1 MAIFVHPVRDI
12 DRQNIKIMKTVRL
25 AFFGTPD
32 FAVPTLR
39 RLVSDGWPIALVV
52 TAPDAEIG
60 RNKKITKSPVRKV
73 AEEFSIPVQTPEK
86 LSSDE
91 SFFCQFSEINPD
103 LCIVVAYGKIIP
115 SKILSIPRLG
125 FLNIHP
131 SLLPKYRGA
140 SPIQSAIKDGCA
152 TTGISIMQ
160 IDAEMD
166 HGPIL
171 SQESW
176 TIPGGFDAKTTESE
190 LAQLG
195 ADLLA
200 RTLEPYISGKI
211 IPQPQ
216 NHDEATFTKKFLRS
230 DGRIDWTHKAYEI
243 VNLVRALGVNPGTWT
258 MWNEKMLGI
267 FQVRAAKN
275 PNDKKPGLVFDSS
288 DGVAVACG
296 NGAIVIDELQIE
308 GKSKMSASEFIRGHP
323 DFIGSVLERS

>member
-12 DRQNIKIMKTVRL
+12 DKQNIKIMKTTRL

-39 RLVSDGWPIALVV
+39 RLTADGWPIALVV

-73 AEEFSIPVQTPEK
+73 AEEFSISIQTPEK

-91 SFFCQFSEINPD
+91 SFFRQFGEINPD

-152 TTGISIMQ
+152 ETGVSIIQ
-160 IDAEMD
+160 LDAEMD
-166 HGPIL
+166 HGSIL

-176 TIPGGFDAKTTESE
+176 TIPGGFNAKTAESE
-190 LAQLG
+190 LAKLG

-211 IPQPQ
+211 IPQLQ
-216 NHDEATFTKKFLRS
+216 NHSEATFTKKFTRE
-230 DGRIDWTHKAYEI
+230 DGRIDWNKNTDEI
-243 VNLVRALGVNPGTWT
+243 VNLIRALGTNPGAWT
-258 MWNEKMLGI
+258 KWNEKTINI
-267 FQVRAAKN
+267 FQARAITN
-275 PNDKKPGLVFDSS
+275 LNDKKPGLVFNNLS
-288 DGVAVACG
+288 GIAVACG
-296 NGAIVIDELQIE
+296 DGAIILDELQIE
-308 GKSKMSASEFIRGHP
+308 GKSKMSIGEFIRGRP
-323 DFIGSVLERS
+323 NFIGSVLK

>member
-12 DRQNIKIMKTVRL
+12 DKQNIKIMKTTRL

-39 RLVSDGWPIALVV
+39 RLIADGWPIALVV

-60 RNKKITKSPVRKV
+60 RHKIITKSPVCKV
-73 AEEFSIPVQTPEK
+73 AEELSIPVQTPEK

-91 SFFCQFSEINPD
+91 SFFRRFSEINPD

-115 SKILSIPRLG
+115 SKILSVPRLG

-152 TTGISIMQ
+152 ITGVSIMQ

-176 TIPGGFDAKTTESE
+176 TIPGGFDAKTAESE
-190 LAQLG
+190 LAQIG

-216 NHDEATFTKKFLRS
+216 NHNEATFTKKFLRS
-230 DGRIDWTHKAYEI
+230 DGRIDWNKNTDEI
-243 VNLVRALGVNPGTWT
+243 VNLVRALGANPGTWT
-258 MWNEKMLGI
+258 MWNEKTLGI
-267 FQVRAAKN
+267 FQARAIKN
-275 PNDKKPGLVFDSS
+275 TRDKKPGLVFNDQ
-288 DGVAVACG
+288 DGIAVACG
-296 NGAIVIDELQIE
+296 DGAIVIDELQIE
-308 GKSKMSASEFIRGHP
+308 GRSKMIADEFIRGRP
-323 DFIGSVLERS
+323 DFIGSALD